1 MQALQLKRGL
11 FGYTPES
18 VRLLLADRDKMFIR
32 AAEQARAA
40 EALVLELRS
49 EVEALKAQFEERQ
62 EALRAAEAEAADL
75 RTDRDATRVELDR
88 AAATVAQL
96 TMDVEVARKELADA
110 QELVRVADA
119 QVARQNGD
127 LAVLRQELGS
137 ARRDFLIQNQRAR
150 SAENR
155 VDELEAELVSATERL
170 EADLASTRDRLESEL
185 RWTTAELGVA
195 RAAAAEAAAAPD
207 QAEAGPSTAEE
218 LFAVVEDAEQALAR
232 VLDSARVRAGA
243 ELREAERARREI
255 REDVERL
262 AAWRERLAPLVRAVR
277 ASIDETQLRAV
288 QVGDGVR
295 DAVDPVTQALQALS
309 DRLAVLAELAGPP
322 ATPDEESER
331 ALRVIEIDENAPAE
345 DGAAARWGWR

>member
-88 AAATVAQL
+88 AAAIVAQL
-96 TMDVEVARKELADA
+96 TTEVEAARKELTDA

-155 VDELEAELVSATERL
+155 VDELEADLVSATERL
-170 EADLASTRDRLESEL
+170 EAELASTRDRLESEL

-195 RAAAAEAAAAPD
+195 RAAAAEAAAAPA
-207 QAEAGPSTAEE
+207 QAEAGPTTAEE
-218 LFAVVEDAEQALAR
+218 LFAVVGEAEQALAR
-232 VLDSARVRAGA
+232 VLDSARARAEA

-262 AAWRERLAPLVRAVR
+262 AEWRERLAPLVRAVR

-295 DAVDPVTQALQALS
+295 DAVDPVTEALQALS

-322 ATPDEESER
+322 AAPDEESER
-331 ALRVIEIDENAPAE
+331 ALRVIEIDEEAPVK
-345 DGAAARWGWR
+345 DAAARWGWR

>member
-88 AAATVAQL
+88 VAATVTQL
-96 TMDVEVARKELADA
+96 TADVEAASKELADA
-110 QELVRVADA
+110 EELVRVADA

-127 LAVLRQELGS
+127 LAVMRQELGT
-137 ARRDFLIQNQRAR
+137 ARRDFLTQNQRAR

-155 VDELEAELVSATERL
+155 VEELAAELV
-170 EADLASTRDRLESEL
+170 STRDRLEAEL
-185 RWTTAELGVA
+185 RWSTEELSVA
-195 RAAAAEAAAAPD
+195 RAVAAEAAAAQP
-207 QAEAGPSTAEE
+207 QE
-218 LFAVVEDAEQALAR
+218 LPTPAQELSAVVEATELTLAR
-232 VLDSARVRAGA
+232 VLDSARVRAEA

-295 DAVDPVTQALQALS
+295 DAVDPVTEALQALS

-322 ATPDEESER
+322 AAPDGDAER
-331 ALRVIEIDENAPAE
+331 ALRVIQLNELNELNDEAPAG
-345 DGAAARWGWR
+345 DRGTTAKWGWR